1 MRVAWFRALREP
13 QLAVGAT
20 QASPLRVV
28 DLFDDTAPL
37 LAELASTHE
46 IEVVDEG
53 SAHDFVWKA
62 FRRPYHVCM
71 YELDDTARHH
81 FIWPYLFHYPGLL
94 WLRTLTVHES
104 RAAILEHEQRI
115 DDYVTEFR
123 FNHGAPPALL
133 PGPSRRVGRAN
144 WPMLRAPLTASKLV
158 VVPHASTA
166 ASLRMEYPD
175 ARIRHVPTGM
185 PNFVDPDQA
194 GGAGSAPRSN
204 EHSRTLM
211 VGVPGVE
218 HRDMM
223 QRVMHHAR
231 AAGLDIELLDAA
243 APHGMLRRA
252 DVVLAL
258 DWPPAGRPLTPALA
272 AMAAAKPVVVFET
285 EVTADWPA
293 LDPQTWRPRG
303 RQATE
308 PIAISIDPRDEEHS
322 LMLALRRLSA
332 DEALR
337 EQLGAA
343 AQAWWRAHAT
353 VRQAADRWNQV
364 LDEAASLTPPPR
376 PADWP
381 AHLTAN
387 GTELARKIL
396 AEFEQS
402 VDFLR

>member
-1 MRVAWFRALREP
+1 MRLAWFRALREP

-20 QASPLRVV
+20 HASPLRVV
-28 DLFDDTAPL
+28 DLFGDTAPL

-62 FRRPYHVCM
+62 FRRPYDVCV

-94 WLRTLTVHES
+94 WLRTLTVHDS

-133 PGPSRRVGRAN
+133 PGPSPRVGRAD

-166 ASLRMEYPD
+166 VSLRMEYPD

-185 PNFVDPDQA
+185 PNFVDQDQA
-194 GGAGSAPRSN
+194 GGSAPRPN
-204 EHSRTLM
+204 ENSQKLM
-211 VGVPGVE
+211 IGVSGVKDRE
-218 HRDMM
+218 AMQHIIHR
-223 QRVMHHAR
+223 AR
-231 AAGLDIELLDAA
+231 NAGLDVELLADT
-243 APHGMLRRA
+243 APEQMLPRA

-303 RQATE
+303 LQATE

-322 LMLALRRLSA
+322 LMLALRRLLA

-337 EQLGAA
+337 AQLGAA

-353 VRQAADRWNQV
+353 VRQAADLWNQV
-364 LDEAASLTPPPR
+364 LDEAVSLTPPPR

-381 AHLTAN
+381 AHLTAD
-387 GTELARKIL
+387 GTELARQIL
-396 AEFEQS
+396 GEFGLTL
-402 VDFLR
+402 DFL